1 MNTKT
6 REYYFDNA
14 KFMLIFLVVLG
25 HSIRPFVESNE
36 WINSLYVGIYFFHM
50 PAFILVSGYFSKNFR
65 KAGHYKKLIIK
76 LLLPY
81 LVFET
86 IYSLFISVVF
96 HEKSESIFI
105 TPYWIMWFLVS
116 LFCWHVLLFI
126 FTKLPFP
133 FILSVII
140 AVLAGYVDELGKDFS
155 LLRTFTFFPFFF
167 AGYLLQKHHFD
178 YLKNKVIRFA
188 SGVFFISLFSFTYFS
203 NNESLRWLWAS
214 RSYSYYGYKGFEAA
228 EYRIIYLFVMFLA
241 CAAFFSLVT
250 HKKTYFSKLGAYTL
264 YTYLLHGFWIRF
276 LLDKEHFIKDIE
288 TIWDFGLLLI
298 FVITI
303 CLVTTMPIIRKAT
316 SFIVEPYGF
325 LSKLKHN
332 YMHFRFHIIKAK
344 HR

>member
-86 IYSLFISVVF
+86 IYSLFISAVF

-188 SGVFFISLFSFTYFS
+188 SGVFFISLFSYTYFS

-298 FVITI
+298 FAITI

-332 YMHFRFHIIKAK
+332 YMHFRFHIIKTK

>member
-1 MNTKT
+1 
-6 REYYFDNA
+6 
-14 KFMLIFLVVLG
+14 
-25 HSIRPFVESNE
+25 
-36 WINSLYVGIYFFHM
+36 
-50 PAFILVSGYFSKNFR
+50 
-65 KAGHYKKLIIK
+65 
-76 LLLPY
+76 
-81 LVFET
+81 
-86 IYSLFISVVF
+86 
-96 HEKSESIFI
+96 
-105 TPYWIMWFLVS
+105 MWFLVS

-188 SGVFFISLFSFTYFS
+188 SGVFFISLFSYTYFS